1 VNNCRYSAAAV
12 AAAFLV
18 AIAFGQ
24 AGDAEISGI
33 VKDPSGAV
41 VAGATATAIN
51 QDSGVTRSTT
61 ADTDGRY
68 RFIALPPGRYS
79 LKVEAPGFKTDSA
92 TDLVLTLGTH
102 VDRNVTL
109 TVGAVQDSVTVQG
122 ETPPIDTS
130 RAEVAGVVT
139 NRQIDTLPTNT
150 RQYLNLALLMP
161 GTTQDAS
168 RTFYNSVQIGGGGRY
183 YANGFTVD
191 GVTNTWA
198 EMGEPRQNFPT
209 GSVQEF
215 KVNTNQYGADQ
226 GLAMGGMVNIVTKSG
241 TNQFHGELFE
251 YFRQKSLNR
260 EDKFK
265 KQAEA
270 LTGTGKAP
278 FLRNQYGGDVGGP
291 IIKNRTHFH
300 VAVERTQTDDS
311 YTLFT
316 GSAHQYYSGFEG
328 VFSRPSH
335 DQLLNI
341 RGDHQISPAQHLFA
355 RYSQEWNFLSR
366 NGCGGTTLQSCYD
379 GEIPR
384 HSAVVGHTWS
394 ISPSIVND
402 VRVHYAYAA
411 YLLGP
416 AGQPVW
422 TQIGNYST
430 QRLAQLQVGLSFP
443 SFSYGYT
450 YGDDGIERRYQV
462 KDDLTIL
469 KGRHAIKLGFDFS
482 RVPFADDSVVNYLG
496 TFTFGTDQ
504 VLNPNDP
511 STFAKLTGATNFTA
525 TTPPLYTKVPTSQL
539 GFYIQEEWRARPDLT
554 LTLGLRYDREFGAFN
569 EDLNP
574 ATLVPP
580 GATTVRAI
588 PFLGDPGKRG
598 DKNNFGPR
606 FGLAW
611 NIRGNGTDVVR
622 LGYGIY
628 YNNIQTLQNF
638 PEVRN
643 LQQCAVQISRPS
655 YPDPFG
661 GLSPLQFCSTAP
673 PTVTV
678 LAGDYA
684 NPYSQQFTG
693 GYSRTIARDFT
704 IHLDGVFTHTLRD
717 YRTFD
722 LNYPDAT
729 GTRPIAGWGRILY
742 RAPVSQYKY
751 KALYVRAEKRFARR
765 YQFLVSYTLASN
777 RDDAPQAQ
785 VINPAN
791 YNADWGPSSIDRRHT
806 LVASGS
812 VDLPWRF
819 TLGAIWQVRTSIP
832 FSALS
837 NILDADGVRQYV
849 PGTTRNQ
856 GNRGLDL
863 NLVNAYRATLN
874 LAPFDTSQI
883 DSSRFNSFDVKVA
896 RPLYIRGE
904 RRIEMIGQV
913 FNLFGVT
920 NLASSTGQA
929 SSGGNTTN
937 ATSPN
942 FGKILGA
949 LNLQQAELAVRIAF

>member
-1 VNNCRYSAAAV
+1 MLKDERRRRQTAVLATAAALL
-12 AAAFLV
+12 AAV
-18 AIAFGQ
+18 AFGQ
-24 AGDAEISGI
+24 AGDAEISGLI
-33 VKDPSGAV
+33 KDPTGSL
-41 VAGATATAIN
+41 VAGAAATVTN
-51 QDSGVTRSTT
+51 QDSGVTRSTVT
-61 ADTDGRY
+61 GADGRY
-68 RFIALPPGRYS
+68 RFIALPPGRYT
-79 LKVEAPGFKTDSA
+79 LKVEAAGFKTEA
-92 TDLVLTLGTH
+92 VTDLVLSIATQ
-102 VDRNVTL
+102 VDRNISL
-109 TVGAVQDSVTVQG
+109 TVGAVQESVTVAG
-122 ETPPIDTS
+122 EAPPVDTS

-139 NRQIDTLPTNT
+139 SQQIDSLPTNT

-183 YANGFTVD
+183 YANGFSVD

-209 GSVQEF
+209 GAVQEF
-215 KVNTNQYGADQ
+215 KVNTNQYRADQ

-251 YFRQKSLNR
+251 YFRHSSLNR

-278 FLRNQYGGDVGGP
+278 FERNQWGGDIGGP
-291 IIKNRTHFH
+291 IVKNRTHFH
-300 VAVERTQTDDS
+300 LAFERTQTDDS
-311 YTLFT
+311 YTIFT
-316 GSAHQYYSGFEG
+316 GAGHQFYSGFEG
-328 VFSRPSH
+328 VFNRPSH
-335 DQLLNI
+335 DQLFNVRI
-341 RGDHQISPAQHLFA
+341 DQQITPSQHLFG

-384 HSAVVGHTWS
+384 RSAVVGHTWA
-394 ISPSIVND
+394 ISPKIVNE

-416 AGQPVW
+416 AGSPVW
-422 TQIGNYST
+422 TDIGNYSS

-450 YGDDGIERRYQV
+450 YGDDGIEKRYQV

-469 KGRHAIKLGFDFS
+469 KGTHAIKFGFDYS
-482 RVPFADDSVVNYLG
+482 HIPFADDSVVNYLG
-496 TFTFGTDQ
+496 TFTFAQDQ
-504 VLNPNDP
+504 VLNPKDP

-525 TTPPLYTKVPTSQL
+525 TTPPLYTKVPTTDIS
-539 GFYIQEEWRARPDLT
+539 FYVQEEWRARPDLT
-554 LTLGLRYDREFGAFN
+554 LTLGLRYDRQFGSFN
-569 EDLNP
+569 ENMNLSLFP
-574 ATLVPP
+574 KQ
-580 GATTVRAI
+580 I
-588 PFLGDPGKRG
+588 PFMGDPGKRG
-598 DKNNFGPR
+598 DRNNFGPR

-611 NIRGNGTDVVR
+611 NIRGTGNNVVR

-643 LQQCAVQISRPS
+643 LQQCAIQISRPS

-673 PTVTV
+673 QTVTV
-678 LAGDYA
+678 LSTDYA

-693 GYSRTIARDFT
+693 GYSRQVARDLS
-704 IHLDGVFTHTLRD
+704 IHLDGVFTHTFRD
-717 YRTFD
+717 FRTFD
-722 LNYPDAT
+722 VNYPDAS
-729 GTRPIAGWGRILY
+729 GVRPIAGWARILY

-751 KALYVRAEKRFARR
+751 KALYVRAEKRLAKR

-777 RDDAPQAQ
+777 RDDGPQAQ

-791 YNADWGPSSIDRRHT
+791 YQADWGPSSIDRRHT

-812 VDLPWRF
+812 MILPWRF
-819 TLGAIWQVRTSIP
+819 TVGAIWQVRSSIP

-837 NILDADGVRQYV
+837 NTLDADGVRQYV
-849 PGTTRNQ
+849 PGTARNQ
-856 GNRGLDL
+856 GNRDLDL
-863 NLVNAYRATLN
+863 AKVNAYRATLN
-874 LAPFDTSQI
+874 LPPFDASQI
-883 DSSRFNSFDVKVA
+883 DSSRFNSFDLKVA
-896 RPLYIRGE
+896 RPVYVRGE
-904 RRIEMIGQV
+904 RRVDAIVQV
-913 FNLFGVT
+913 FNLFGTT
-920 NLASSTGQA
+920 NLAASSGQV

-949 LNLQQAELAVRIAF
+949 LNLQQAELAVRIVF